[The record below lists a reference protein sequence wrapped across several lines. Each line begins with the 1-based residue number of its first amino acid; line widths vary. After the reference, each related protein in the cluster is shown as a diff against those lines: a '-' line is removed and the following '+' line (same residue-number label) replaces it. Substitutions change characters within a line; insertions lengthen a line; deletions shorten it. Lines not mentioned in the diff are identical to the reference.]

1 MACVHPSLPPLLYI
15 ALTFTH
21 SLSRTHTHTHT
32 QEGALGG
39 CAASITPIETSA
51 REWYSKL
58 KSGSLLSK
66 HIDLVVPL
74 THQLVAQDEA
84 LARCDIGFPLILGA
98 HDHQE
103 YVGSVTPARDG
114 VKNSCT
120 WIKTGADAHR
130 AAIVDIAWGVGD
142 TKPDINFKVV
152 TVKNYVANEAL
163 AACAFNHQAAVR
175 ALDAAVFLPLGSGSL
190 TLGGDPA
197 AVPGDERYVGG
208 PASDTLLPRLTS
220 KGHRQY
226 QSTMGTLVCTAVR
239 DVVQVIYLRSY
250 LLLTIQQPQQY
261 LIPFLSNISHYFV
274 SPFTAI
280 RDVVQADVCL
290 IDSGCI
296 RGNAEYGP
304 NAAPDS
310 CINFTAVKNELPF
323 PTTIVVVELPGSVIA
338 AAIAYSR
345 TVGSALIYLI
355 HFIV

>member
-21 SLSRTHTHTHT
+21 SLSRTHTHTHTHT

-175 ALDAAVFLPLGSGSL
+175 ALDAAVFLPLGTGSL

-261 LIPFLSNISHYFV
+261 LIPFLSNISHY
-274 SPFTAI
+274 S
-280 RDVVQADVCL
+280 
-290 IDSGCI
+290 
-296 RGNAEYGP
+296 Y
-304 NAAPDS
+304 
-310 CINFTAVKNELPF
+310 
-323 PTTIVVVELPGSVIA
+323 
-338 AAIAYSR
+338 
-345 TVGSALIYLI
+345 LIYLRSAMLCRRTFVSSTVAAYEGMRNTALTQRRI
-355 HFIV
+355 RASISPR